1 MFEYRYDVYTHTK
14 LEPNGL
20 LNELIS
26 LLCEIGPKL
35 CMPLCRGVDIVG
47 CASLEMQR
55 IAMYE

>member
-1 MFEYRYDVYTHTK
+1 MIVFEYRYVYTHTK

-20 LNELIS
+20 MNELIS

-35 CMPLCRGVDIVG
+35 CLPLCRGIDIG
-47 CASLEMQR
+47 CASPEMQR